1 MDAKEI
7 QKRLNVD
14 SISVI
19 NAKAP
24 VNLITE
30 ALGPVDSRAGV
41 TQEPRVQL
49 FWLAATSKVN
59 PTRPTGPLVYTDGA
73 TTPAYRPRPPTGGL

>member
-41 TQEPRVQL
+41 TQGTPGTAI
-49 FWLAATSKVN
+49 LAGRNIQSQSDPSYRTFGLYGRGNHTSV
-59 PTRPTGPLVYTDGA
+59 
-73 TTPAYRPRPPTGGL
+73 

>member
-30 ALGPVDSRAGV
+30 AVGVVTSHAGLLPAPDA
-41 TQEPRVQL
+41 QSI
-49 FWLAATSKVN
+49 WKATKQVN
-59 PTRPTGPLVYTDGA
+59 PT
-73 TTPAYRPRPPTGGL
+73 